1 MKKHQPCKFGMDVKS
16 KLLEMNQ
23 TQTWL
28 IEEVKGITGLYV
40 DSSLMYKIIT
50 GERAP
55 TKIIQAIREILQLPN
70 DQQKGA

>member
-1 MKKHQPCKFGMDVKS
+1 MDVKS